1 MVQQAGLA
9 TTFGKNPMTA
19 SAIIEVVDVK
29 KTFMVGSQTV
39 QVLRGVSAQIQMG
52 DFVIIVG
59 PSGCGKS
66 TLLHV
71 ILGLEEPSEGSV
83 VFLGEKIY
91 NNTSEDY
98 RSDFRKKHIGM
109 VYQQP
114 NWIKSMT
121 VAENVAFP
129 MLLLGMDKDSARTRA
144 LELLGKLKMTEW
156 ADYMPTELSGGQQ
169 QRVSLARALSNNPEI
184 IIADEPTG
192 NLDYQTGQEVML
204 MLQDLNKN
212 EQKTVVMVTHDL
224 EYLKYA
230 NSAIKILDGQID
242 AVFDSSQIHEL
253 LSTTQSQQKRG
264 SQSIGLALQVHQSSG
279 IPTQSAEAVAQPEPV
294 STKPVKETSKVRS
307 TRNST
312 QEEVGKRLVNK
323 GNKADPIITVEDL
336 DD

>member
-1 MVQQAGLA
+1 MS
-9 TTFGKNPMTA
+9 
-19 SAIIEVVDVK
+19 SAIIEVVGVK
-29 KTFMVGSQTV
+29 KSFLVGTQTV
-39 QVLRGVSAQIQMG
+39 EVLRGVSAQIHMG

-91 NNTSEDY
+91 DNTTEDY

-114 NWIKSMT
+114 NWVKSMT

-129 MLLLGMDKDSARTRA
+129 MLLLGMDKETARTRA

-242 AVFDSSQIHEL
+242 EIFDDSQIHEL
-253 LSTTQSQQKRG
+253 LSSSQGQQKRG
-264 SQSIGLALQVHQSSG
+264 ALGIGAALRIHEKSG
-279 IPTQSAEAVAQPEPV
+279 DAPKQPEVVPQSAQTLPSVLPKVDKIYTKRKRDKIEP
-294 STKPVKETSKVRS
+294 R
-307 TRNST
+307 
-312 QEEVGKRLVNK
+312 
-323 GNKADPIITVEDL
+323 ITVENL